1 MENFFVGHHGINNDV
16 KENFKYFMEATPDFV
31 DEHVDYFCDN
41 PWAVESRASGLKR
54 RSFMSLALDS
64 HASDL
69 LTWEAWVASMQ
80 AAESM
85 FAMAVVG
92 PGETVSRL
100 IHHQTRELAGIDPG
114 SDFGFSK
121 WSDAFFLALTCRD
134 KDRVRELARIPVPV
148 LRAWSESEG
157 GYYNDLT
164 WSWAEALQDFVLDR
178 DSFQE
183 NLDEAIQLCGPE
195 HLVVSNPRDID
206 RLALPAMRVLDR
218 LAARDSAG
226 FNEEMY
232 RALLGFREYY
242 TEDHGEDERPGRHL
256 ESAVPLNLFALACVA
271 YDLHQV
277 EPSFEPD
284 LSSTYFPRKILERAW
299 ENEFPYRAHIPEA
312 VDPQA
317 LRERFGVHRPADSD
331 AEPMVERHEATPP
344 LRPQVPDLP
353 VDVVDRLVEEA
364 EQDSARLPEV
374 RVRLRELALT
384 SVAEDPVGAEALTW
398 DPWATWGQV
407 SEVFL
412 AASLASPG
420 TSIERRVLR
429 RDRVFAP
436 IDLGPGV
443 DVRTWLEGFYV
454 ALTCRMEWV
463 VPLLAQI
470 PVGELREAGER
481 NGVVEDEFVYA
492 WVEALQKFL
501 VDRDESLE
509 RLGEAMRLARPEHAS
524 QWGAY
529 ELDSL
534 AVPPMTVLLRLAEN
548 DTGGFDEAMRE
559 GLELFRE
566 YYTAGEDRRS
576 SLEGVL
582 PLGLFAIASLAYD
595 RRRELGRFAPDLS
608 STYFPKYILDRTW
621 EVESPL

>member
-1 MENFFVGHHGINNDV
+1 MGHHGISNDV
-16 KENFKYFMEATPDFV
+16 KENFKYFMEATPDFI
-31 DEHVDYFCDN
+31 DEHVDYFCDK
-41 PWAVESRASGLKR
+41 PWAVESRASGIKR
-54 RSFMSLALDS
+54 RSFMRLALDP
-64 HASDL
+64 HASEL
-69 LTWEAWVASMQ
+69 LTWEAWVTSMQ

-85 FAMAVVG
+85 FAMAVAD

-100 IHHQTRELAGIDPG
+100 IYHQTRELVGVEPG
-114 SDFGFSK
+114 STFDFSK

-134 KDRVRELARIPVPV
+134 KSRVRELARIPVPV

-178 DSFQE
+178 TSFQE
-183 NLDEAIQLCGPE
+183 NLDEAMRLCGPE

-242 TEDHGEDERPGRHL
+242 TEGRGEDERPGRHL
-256 ESAVPLNLFALACVA
+256 ESTVPLPLFGLACVA

-299 ENEFPYRAHIPEA
+299 ENEFPYRAHIPET

-317 LRERFGVHRPADSD
+317 LRERFGVHRPADAD
-331 AEPMVERHEATPP
+331 VAPMVERHEATPP

-353 VDVVDRLVEEA
+353 VDAVDRLVEEA
-364 EQDSARLPEV
+364 EQDSARLSEV
-374 RVRLRELALT
+374 RVQLRELALAR
-384 SVAEDPVGAEALTW
+384 VAADPVCAEALTW
-398 DPWATWGQV
+398 DPWSTWGQV
-407 SEVFL
+407 SEAFL
-412 AASLASPG
+412 AASLAPSG
-420 TSIERRVLR
+420 TRLERRVLR
-429 RDRVFAP
+429 RDRVFDAIEP
-436 IDLGPGV
+436 GPGL
-443 DVRTWLEGFYV
+443 DVRTWLESFYV

-470 PVGELREAGER
+470 PVRQLREAGER
-481 NGVVEDEFVYA
+481 NGVVEDEFVYS
-492 WVEALQKFL
+492 WVRALQRFL

-509 RLGEAMRLARPEHAS
+509 HLREAMRLARPEHAS
-524 QWGAY
+524 QWGAQ

-534 AVPPMTVLLRLAEN
+534 AVPAMKALLRLAE
-548 DTGGFDEAMRE
+548 DGTEGFDEAMRE
-559 GLELFRE
+559 GLELFRA
-566 YYTAGEDRRS
+566 YYTAGEERRS

-582 PLGLFAIASLAYD
+582 PLGLFAIACLAYD